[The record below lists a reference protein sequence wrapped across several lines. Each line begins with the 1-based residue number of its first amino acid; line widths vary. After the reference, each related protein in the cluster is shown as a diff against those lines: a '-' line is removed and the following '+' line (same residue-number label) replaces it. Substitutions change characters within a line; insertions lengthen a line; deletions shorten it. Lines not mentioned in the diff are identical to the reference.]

1 MKKVLIGIAAVIVLF
16 FILFLVIACK
26 EYMEG
31 IVQISLDRYER
42 FATNGISISV

>member
-31 IVQISLDRYER
+31 IEIWNYLRR
-42 FATNGISISV
+42 

>member
-26 EYMEG
+26 
-31 IVQISLDRYER
+31 LER
-42 FATNGISISV
+42 FEEALRKKRNTI

>member
-26 EYMEG
+26 EY
-31 IVQISLDRYER
+31 LNLTR
-42 FATNGISISV
+42 FLLLIKELEIC